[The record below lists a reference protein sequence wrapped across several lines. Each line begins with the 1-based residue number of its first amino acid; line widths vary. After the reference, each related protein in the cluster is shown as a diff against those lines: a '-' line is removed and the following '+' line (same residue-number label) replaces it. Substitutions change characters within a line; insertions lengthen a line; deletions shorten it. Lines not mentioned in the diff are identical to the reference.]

1 MGNGTMDIVVAAYAT
16 EDGAKAALTDFQAAE
31 RAGAINLVDAAVV
44 VHTAEGKVRFEE
56 TADPSGRRW
65 AKRGAI
71 AGGVVGLIFP
81 PSIIASAAVGKGDL
95 VDVVTAISAAEM
107 SLETLVAVRDQA
119 IGAYQ
124 EVMRMNI

>member
-1 MGNGTMDIVVAAYAT
+1 VAIDPLSASKAYA
-16 EDGAKAALTDFQAAE
+16 QAANTVKSSAE
-31 RAGAINLVDAAVV
+31 SVGAPLLGGDAQPHGLSFGDVLHQAISGV
-44 VHTAEGKVRFEE
+44 VHTGRK
-56 TADPSGRRW
+56 ADH
-65 AKRGAI
+65 A
-71 AGGVVGLIFP
+71 
-81 PSIIASAAVGKGDL
+81 IASAAVGKGDL

>member
-1 MGNGTMDIVVAAYAT
+1 MAIDPLSASKAYA
-16 EDGAKAALTDFQAAE
+16 QAANAVKVSTE
-31 RAGAINLVDAAVV
+31 SAGAPLLGGTTQTLGLSFGDVLQQSISGVV
-44 VHTAEGKVRFEE
+44 QTGRK
-56 TADPSGRRW
+56 ADH
-65 AKRGAI
+65 AI
-71 AGGVVGLIFP
+71 A
-81 PSIIASAAVGKGDL
+81 AAAVGKGDL

>member
-1 MGNGTMDIVVAAYAT
+1 MAIDPLSASKAYA
-16 EDGAKAALTDFQAAE
+16 QAANAIKPSME
-31 RAGAINLVDAAVV
+31 STGAEMLGGAAKP
-44 VHTAEGKVRFEE
+44 HG
-56 TADPSGRRW
+56 PSFGDVLQQ
-65 AKRGAI
+65 AV
-71 AGGVVGLIFP
+71 GGVLHTGRKADHA
-81 PSIIASAAVGKGDL
+81 IASAAVGKGDL